1 MDDIQIIGAGQTEA
15 RDSSD
20 ASQAEVKVSYVFKQ
34 FTLGIAFIGEQL
46 AQTYSESNQESA
58 EGFVQSLEKLQELE
72 GLIVDRQ
79 FGELGVRDRDGLR
92 EMLKYLR
99 KKIERRAGAV
109 SGNVVNY

>member
-1 MDDIQIIGAGQTEA
+1 MDDIQIIGSGETDGQQP
-15 RDSSD
+15 DPSSL
-20 ASQAEVKVSYVFKQ
+20 AEEKVSYVFKQ

-72 GLIVDRQ
+72 GLILDRQ
-79 FGELGVRDRDGLR
+79 FSELGVRDRDGLR

-109 SGNVVNY
+109 SANVVNY